1 MEELN
6 NNEMKQIIADIIN
19 QEKEENDIRANVFPV
34 TYSEYYKK
42 HIFDK
47 NFKLVNAIGLVCLP
61 LYAGGYTNYE
71 GDKIIIFLDK
81 ITKRVNIERKMAR
94 LIEVCCHELRHT
106 FQNEYNEYSY
116 AAVLTMMEKY
126 LKSIPY
132 NNDYL
137 FEHDKYFFEIDAN
150 LYGITKSKK
159 YLEKDYPELYVKIKE
174 ELDKKE
180 RIYKYD
186 YMMYD
191 ASNTVDMFLKCS
203 KIISKIKQAT
213 SISKLGFEKIEKS
226 PALDIFLNEDSSFK
240 NIKEIMNNEKFY
252 EIDKR
257 IIYAFFSS
265 QTFLESIDF
274 DNVEVEELSIVKKA
288 LEYTNNIYKNQEH
301 IANVMKDDKE
311 ISVLAYLK
319 SIKSIVLRELLLTYY
334 YACMSVK
341 SLNLIRKENRRI
353 NHVFD
358 VEKHLKHVEEEINIR
373 TKRMF

>member
-1 MEELN
+1 
-6 NNEMKQIIADIIN
+6 
-19 QEKEENDIRANVFPV
+19 
-34 TYSEYYKK
+34 
-42 HIFDK
+42 
-47 NFKLVNAIGLVCLP
+47 
-61 LYAGGYTNYE
+61 
-71 GDKIIIFLDK
+71 
-81 ITKRVNIERKMAR
+81 
-94 LIEVCCHELRHT
+94 
-106 FQNEYNEYSY
+106 
-116 AAVLTMMEKY
+116 
-126 LKSIPY
+126 
-132 NNDYL
+132 
-137 FEHDKYFFEIDAN
+137 
-150 LYGITKSKK
+150 
-159 YLEKDYPELYVKIKE
+159 
-174 ELDKKE
+174 
-180 RIYKYD
+180 
-186 YMMYD
+186 MYD
-191 ASNTVDMFLKCS
+191 ASNPVDMFLKCS

-334 YACMSVK
+334 YARMSVK